1 MIKIKLKNLG
11 RIYESEGETPLDALS
26 KLEVRNLKGLGVL
39 TVIDGDKERV
49 KILKASILAGL
60 FGQGSPTR
68 KSIALKQFSILF
80 D

>member
-11 RIYESEGETPLDALS
+11 KIYEAEGETPLDALT
-26 KLEVRNLKGLGVL
+26 KLEIKNPKGLGVL
-39 TVIDGDKERV
+39 TVIDGDKEKIR
-49 KILKASILAGL
+49 ILKQSILAGL

-68 KSIALKQFSILF
+68 KSIALKQFSTLF